1 MNMTRRSL
9 LAVTVLG
16 AIAAVG
22 APAPAQ
28 ADTKTEAKESPRIAF
43 ASLPVGTL
51 SAPPVGAPARV
62 GAQEHAEGFVVMAGP
77 PTSQMA
83 VVAGGKAKGA
93 ATAGFDFTKFPRD
106 ACYSNVTRG
115 RGMFDE
121 NVPVQWPED
130 LEAPAMLQTANVG
143 GVPKV
148 QAMHAERL
156 VITGDRAVLETR
168 DAWVDPITRGAR
180 LVKKTD
186 LPMVRVAALV
196 GGVSVF
202 ATRSEGRVQF
212 VVHAP
217 KRGQSG
223 GWGAGLLAER
233 SDGESANSQQCDHLR
248 VGLSAAKGDADSAT
262 VQLQVVLA
270 DEASQ
275 TPQALKFQAMT
286 DAPVRI
292 RELRVREMAVHLSS
306 SWLSKD
312 EAPVLSVVAGW
323 RSRERREQSFNQGE

>member
-1 MNMTRRSL
+1 MKTVLRSL
-9 LAVTVLG
+9 LAVAVLG
-16 AIAAVG
+16 ALTATALPSPVR
-22 APAPAQ
+22 A
-28 ADTKTEAKESPRIAF
+28 EAKESPRIAF
-43 ASLPVGTL
+43 ASLPAGTL
-51 SAPPVGAPARV
+51 STPPASAPARI

-77 PTSQMA
+77 PTSQLV
-83 VVAGGKAKGA
+83 VVASGKAKGA
-93 ATAGFDFTKFPRD
+93 TSGFDFSKFPRD
-106 ACYSNVTRG
+106 TCYANVTRG
-115 RGMFDE
+115 RGMFDD
-121 NVPVQWPED
+121 NLPQQWPED
-130 LEAPAMLQTANVG
+130 LEAPAMLQGSAIG

-156 VITGDRAVLETR
+156 VIDGERAVLETR
-168 DAWVDPITRGAR
+168 DAWVDPLTRGAR

-186 LPMVRVAALV
+186 LPMARVASLV

-202 ATRSEGRVQF
+202 ASRSEGRVQF

-248 VGLSAAKGDADSAT
+248 VALSATKGDADTAT
-262 VQLQVVLA
+262 VQLQAVLS
-270 DEASQ
+270 DEPSQ
-275 TPQALKFQAMT
+275 TRQAQELQAMPQAPGRM
-286 DAPVRI
+286 

-312 EAPVLSVVAGW
+312 PAPVLSVVAGW
-323 RSRERREQSFNQGE
+323 RSRERREQSFNQAE

>member
-1 MNMTRRSL
+1 MNMFRRSL
-9 LAVTVLG
+9 LAVTALG
-16 AIAAVG
+16 AAAAFASPG
-22 APAPAQ
+22 PALADAPPQ
-28 ADTKTEAKESPRIAF
+28 ESPRIAF
-43 ASLPVGTL
+43 ASLPVGAL
-51 SAPPVGAPARV
+51 STPPETAPARI

-77 PTSQMA
+77 PTSQMV

-93 ATAGFDFTKFPRD
+93 TSGFDFTKFPHD
-106 ACYSNVTRG
+106 ACYSNLTRG
-115 RGMFDE
+115 RGMFGE
-121 NVPVQWPED
+121 NAPAQWPED
-130 LEAPAMLQTANVG
+130 LEAPALLQTSAVG

-156 VITGDRAVLETR
+156 IITGDRAVLETR
-168 DAWVDPITRGAR
+168 DAWVDPLTRGAR

-186 LPMVRVAALV
+186 LPMRRVASLV
-196 GGVSVF
+196 GDVSVF
-202 ATRSEGRVQF
+202 ATRSDGRVHF

-270 DEASQ
+270 DDASQ
-275 TPQALKFQAMT
+275 TPQALKLQAMAN
-286 DAPVRI
+286 APVRI

-323 RSRERREQSFNQGE
+323 RSRERREQSFNPTE

>member
-1 MNMTRRSL
+1 MNIYRRSL
-9 LAVTVLG
+9 IAVTALG
-16 AIAAVG
+16 VAAAV
-22 APAPAQ
+22 ASPAP
-28 ADTKTEAKESPRIAF
+28 EAHAEGKPESPRVAF
-43 ASLPVGTL
+43 ASLPSGTL
-51 SAPPVGAPARV
+51 SMPPQNAPARI
-62 GAQEHAEGFVVMAGP
+62 GAQERAEGFMVVPGP
-77 PTSQMA
+77 PTSQIA

-93 ATAGFDFTKFPRD
+93 TSGFDFTKFPHD
-106 ACYSNVTRG
+106 ACYSNVARG

-121 NVPVQWPED
+121 NVPAQWPED
-130 LEAPAMLQTANVG
+130 LEAPAMLQSSTMG
-143 GVPKV
+143 GIPKV

-156 VITGDRAVLETR
+156 VISGDHAVLETR
-168 DAWVDPITRGAR
+168 DAWVDPLTRGAR

-186 LPMVRVAALV
+186 LPMARVASLV

-202 ATRSEGRVQF
+202 ASRGGGRVQF

-233 SDGESANSQQCDHLR
+233 SDGENANSQQCDHLR
-248 VGLSAAKGDADSAT
+248 VGLSAEKGDADSAT

-275 TPQALKFQAMT
+275 TPQALKFQAM
-286 DAPVRI
+286 AEPPARL
-292 RELRVREMAVHLSS
+292 RELRVREMALHLSS

-323 RSRERREQSFNQGE
+323 RSRERKEQSFTQTE